1 VLTCYFTRKRL
12 GAYLDGALDPRA
24 TRSTASHLTGCAG
37 CQAEVDSLRRLR
49 SLLQRTL
56 VTAEPDWTGFWPG
69 IVRGVQDRR
78 TAPAPAARRAV
89 AWRPRWALGTALAAT
104 LLISL
109 GVWQLTP
116 ETRPTPAGVAINSAT
131 TGDPGATVVAY
142 ATPEQDIAV
151 VWVLGLKD

>member
-1 VLTCYFTRKRL
+1 MLTCYFTRKRL

-24 TRSTASHLTGCAG
+24 TRSTAAHVTGCAG

-69 IVRGVQDRR
+69 IVRGVRDSKVP
-78 TAPAPAARRAV
+78 APAPRRAA
-89 AWRPRWALGTALAAT
+89 AWRPRWALGSALAAA
-104 LLISL
+104 LLVSL

-116 ETRPTPAGVAINSAT
+116 GTHPTPAGVVISSAT
-131 TGDPGATVVAY
+131 TGDPAATVVAY

>member
-24 TRSTASHLTGCAG
+24 TRSTAGHVAGCAG
-37 CQAEVDSLRRLR
+37 CQAEIDSLRRLR

-78 TAPAPAARRAV
+78 MAPAPAPRRLA
-89 AWRPRWALGTALAAT
+89 AWRPRWALGSALAAA

-116 ETRPTPAGVAINSAT
+116 QTRPTPAGVVINSAT